1 MVLCANWLTRSFR
14 LVCLIMISFLLSYG
28 VVGQYYNSDSKPYD
42 VSSGLP
48 HNEINEIIQDDDGF
62 VWIATDGGLSRY
74 DGYNFITFNHSTHPS
89 IFKNDR
95 IIQLRKHRS
104 LLYLL
109 TETDGLIELNPKT
122 ISFRKVYTSNPRAIA
137 FAHDTTVILFESGN
151 LLCKVKNRLLFTR
164 KFNVYRQ
171 SSIVVHQGK
180 VVLSLNKNQL
190 LLINPNSPKKTTKIL
205 LNHLDEP
212 GNLCLSKKY
221 GVVLWNGDVV
231 RVLKGNSLI
240 PHPDFLSQRGVS
252 FFSEEYSGK
261 YMLIERYRTPRV
273 KFENVDLTLKLGL
286 NKNLQFKSICRINEF
301 CVLIATNQGVVRVYQ
316 VPSLSRIVNEDRLLS
331 EDQVLV
337 RRKIIEYQDKRYH
350 LGFPF
355 ILVEN
360 ENSVKHLT
368 KRVLSTY
375 DGIVF
380 NGQLFCTTE
389 GNGLVSIDL
398 NSGKLTQITH
408 KYINARETFESIC
421 RVSNTQLLLA
431 GSNKVVVYNPTS
443 KQSNVF
449 YFENDLTIHVA
460 IPSKNPHILL
470 LGTNKGLKRVR
481 VKEDGKI
488 EKIDTYNAKTLDVRD
503 ILQRPKENKIWLATS
518 QGVMVLDAKSFKLV
532 RHYVGDNQVSNPK
545 VVRLLEDKHGNIWAA
560 TYSGFTVYN
569 SKKGTI
575 YFVNKNHGVI
585 NTEFNY
591 KSGCMMNSGNLVFG
605 GLNAFEVI
613 DPEVVNKFKYANS
626 FTISG
631 TEIIKNDKVKRFSSY
646 TKGEPIQF
654 NTGQEA
660 LNIYLTNLDYVFGGG
675 YTFKYSLD
683 SKTWFKVDQQ
693 NCILLSNLTYGE
705 YTLKIRMYNPFG
717 ELAEEKAIQIFAIV
731 PFYAKSSFLW
741 IVIFLLVLMSILTI
755 LYFIRSIRIK
765 AKTKSKIAMDLH
777 DESGT
782 ILTRLLI
789 LVNREKFEH
798 HEKEILKSGLKEALY
813 SFRTYLDSIS
823 KTKCNWLELSD
834 ELKEFVAK
842 SCNEVSIES
851 EIDIHSDKNYQLK
864 GELARD
870 IKLLVYEIVTN
881 SIKHSNAKHLTLK
894 CTLKNNQL
902 VLIISDSGECD
913 LSDLEIFKGNGIRNL
928 KKRAARNNGH
938 LKYYISEGQTGL
950 TVEVFLPLD

>member
-1 MVLCANWLTRSFR
+1 
-14 LVCLIMISFLLSYG
+14 MISFIFSDG
-28 VVGQYYNSDSKPYD
+28 VVGQYYNSDPQPYD

-74 DGYNFITFNHSTHPS
+74 DGYNFITFNHTTNPS

-109 TETDGLIELNPKT
+109 TEADGLIELNPKT
-122 ISFRKVYTSNPRAIA
+122 ISFRKVYSSNPRAIA

-151 LLCKVKNRLLFTR
+151 LLCKVKNRLLFKR

-190 LLINPNSPKKTTKIL
+190 LLINPNSPNKTTKIL

-212 GNLCLSKKY
+212 GNLSLSKKY

-231 RVLKGNSLI
+231 RILKDNSLI

-252 FFSEEYSGK
+252 FFSEESIGK
-261 YMLIERYRTPRV
+261 YMIIERYRTPRV
-273 KFENVDLTLKLGL
+273 KFENVDLILKLGL

-301 CVLIATNQGVVRVYQ
+301 CVLIASNQGVVRVYQ
-316 VPSLSRIVNEDRLLS
+316 VPSLSRNVNEDRLLS

-355 ILVEN
+355 ILVEDD
-360 ENSVKHLT
+360 NSVKHLT
-368 KRVLSTY
+368 NRVLSTY
-375 DGIVF
+375 DGLIF

-532 RHYVGDNQVSNPK
+532 HHYVGDNQVSNPK

-591 KSGCMMNSGNLVFG
+591 KSGCMMKSGNLVFG

-613 DPEVVNKFKYANS
+613 DPERITKFNYANS
-626 FTISG
+626 FIISG
-631 TEIIKNDKVKRFSSY
+631 TEIIKNDRVKRFSSY
-646 TKGEPIQF
+646 TNGEPIQF

-660 LNIYLTNLDYVFGGG
+660 LNIYLSNLDFVFGKG

-683 SKTWFKVDQQ
+683 AKTWFKVDQQ
-693 NCILLSNLTYGE
+693 NCILLSNLSYGE
-705 YTLKIRMYNPFG
+705 YTLNIRMYNPFG
-717 ELAEEKAIQIFAIV
+717 ELVEEKAIQIFAVV

-741 IVIFLLVLMSILTI
+741 IVIFLLVLMSVLTI

-823 KTKCNWLELSD
+823 ITKCNWLELSD
-834 ELKEFVAK
+834 ELKEFVSK
-842 SCNEVSIES
+842 SCNEASIES
-851 EIDIHSDKNYQLK
+851 EIDIQSDKNYQLN

-881 SIKHSNAKHLTLK
+881 SIKHADAKHLTFE

-902 VLIISDSGECD
+902 VLIISDSGQCD
-913 LSDLEIFKGNGIRNL
+913 LADLEIFKGNGIRNL

-938 LKYYISEGQTGL
+938 LKYYITEGQTGL